1 MKKLAIYQFSVYLLF
16 TVCSIQS
23 QAQFSY
29 VSPLPGSKYHH
40 PETNLIFRA
49 GALLDPSSVN
59 SNQLLEITG
68 SQSGVHSWKPVLA
81 EGRILIIQPEV
92 AFAWGE
98 TVQVV
103 LHSLLRKADG
113 SQVEGIAFSFTISN
127 EMSAEQKSRYLE
139 SRSDEW
145 PYNQQSV
152 DENKLLEECS
162 IDSLPG
168 YQIVINNNPAPGQ
181 IFHNNQSDD
190 KKDSNSFP
198 TIIEND
204 GTLIWACDMG
214 ISGHDFKINYNGY
227 LTYFNYPY
235 NGWIVLDS
243 NLMAIDSIQ
252 CGNGYQMETNGHD
265 IVMYP
270 DGHTF
275 VFAYNPQIVD
285 MSQIVQGGKPD
296 ALVKGLVIQEL
307 NSNKDVIFQ
316 WRSWDHFLITDATD
330 IDPLT
335 GSIVDPVHGNAMERE
350 ADGNLLLSSRN
361 MSEITKINLETGDI
375 IWRMGGENNQFAFIN
390 DNIPQNFS
398 HQHDIRRTANG
409 NVTLF
414 NNGVGLPIQQS
425 SAKEYQLDEINM
437 TATLVWLYEHPK
449 VGLEYVY
456 GTGSGSVQRLDNG
469 NTLISWGKTINSN
482 TEIPNYTEV
491 DVNNNITWEFR
502 FNDGLQ
508 RGYRVH
514 RYIWQ
519 PCEVPNSSQIIIKNI
534 TPYDAKIDWNDVKNA
549 ETYDIEYRKL
559 GNQNWKLKN
568 TDKSSKKLINLKP
581 ETTYEFRLRSYCVNG
596 YVSDWTILVQFTTSA
611 LRQINDEDEVVV
623 DFEVYPNPTSGI
635 LDLKFSAIHEQTAI
649 VTFYDLSGKLFLQKE
664 ISVTGE
670 SSLNEIDLTGFPN
683 GIYIAAVSIGGQQI
697 IRKVVKH

>member
-1 MKKLAIYQFSVYLLF
+1 MKKVTKYQFIIFLLF
-16 TVCSIQS
+16 TVCTIQS

-29 VSPLPGSKYHH
+29 VSPLPGSEYHH
-40 PETNLIFRA
+40 PKTNLIFRA
-49 GALLDPSSVN
+49 GALLDPSSVS
-59 SNQLLEITG
+59 SNQLLEISG

-81 EGRILIIQPEV
+81 EGRILIIQPDV
-92 AFAWGE
+92 AFTWGE

-145 PYNQQSV
+145 PYNQQSNGA
-152 DENKLLEECS
+152 NKLPEECS

-252 CGNGYQMETNGHD
+252 CGNGYEMETNGHD

-285 MSQIVQGGKPD
+285 MSQIVPGGKPD

-307 NSNKDVIFQ
+307 NSNKEVIFQ

-330 IDPLT
+330 LDPLT

-375 IWRMGGENNQFAFIN
+375 IWRMGGENNEFDFIN

-425 SAKEYQLDEINM
+425 SAKEYQLNEINK
-437 TATLVWLYEHPK
+437 TATLVWYYEHPK
-449 VGLEYVY
+449 VGLAYVY

-469 NTLISWGKTINSN
+469 NTLISWGKTTN
-482 TEIPNYTEV
+482 TNAEIPNYTEV
-491 DVNNNITWEFR
+491 DANNNITWEFR

-519 PCEVPNSSQIIIKNI
+519 PCEIPNSSQVIIKNI

-549 ETYDIEYRKL
+549 VAYDIEYRKL
-559 GNQNWKLKN
+559 GTQNWKLKN

-581 ETTYEFRLRSYCVNG
+581 ESTYEFRLRSYCVNG
-596 YVSDWTILVQFTTSA
+596 YVSDWTPLVTFLTSA
-611 LRQINDEDEVVV
+611 LRINVEDVSTS
-623 DFEVYPNPTSGI
+623 FQLYPSPAISTIS
-635 LDLKFSAIHEQTAI
+635 LKFESEREQQAELS
-649 VTFYDLSGKLFLQKE
+649 VYDLMGNRMVMKSWTIGEGGSEQLLD
-664 ISVTGE
+664 ISPLPAGLYVAEVKVAGE
-670 SSLNEIDLTGFPN
+670 KMIQRF
-683 GIYIAAVSIGGQQI
+683 IKQ
-697 IRKVVKH
+697 

>member
-1 MKKLAIYQFSVYLLF
+1 MKKVTKYQFIIFLLF
-16 TVCSIQS
+16 TVCTFQS

-81 EGRILIIQPEV
+81 EGRILIIQPDV

-113 SQVEGIAFSFTISN
+113 SQVEGLAFSFTISN

-145 PYNQQSV
+145 PYNQQSNGA
-152 DENKLLEECS
+152 NKLPEECS

-204 GTLIWACDMG
+204 GTLIWACDLG

-252 CGNGYQMETNGHD
+252 CGNGYEMETNGHD

-270 DGHTF
+270 DGHAF

-307 NSNKDVIFQ
+307 NSNKEVIFQ

-330 IDPLT
+330 LDPLT

-350 ADGNLLLSSRN
+350 ADGHLLLSSRN

-375 IWRMGGENNQFAFIN
+375 IWRMGGENNQFTFIN

-425 SAKEYQLDEINM
+425 SAKEYQLDEINK
-437 TATLVWLYEHPK
+437 TATLVWYYEHPK
-449 VGLEYVY
+449 VGLAYVY

-469 NTLISWGKTINSN
+469 NTLISWGKTINST

-491 DVNNNITWEFR
+491 DANNNITWEFR

-519 PCEVPNSSQIIIKNI
+519 PCEIPNSSQVIIKNI

-549 ETYDIEYRKL
+549 VAYDIEYRKL
-559 GNQNWKLKN
+559 GTQNWKLKN

-581 ETTYEFRLRSYCVNG
+581 ESTYEFRLRSYCVNG
-596 YVSDWTILVQFTTSA
+596 YVSDWTPLITFLTSA
-611 LRQINDEDEVVV
+611 LRLNVYEVSTN
-623 DFEVYPNPTSGI
+623 FQLYPSPAVSMI
-635 LDLKFSAIHEQTAI
+635 SLKFESEREQQAELS
-649 VTFYDLSGKLFLQKE
+649 VYDLMGNRMVMKSLTIGEGGSEQLLD
-664 ISVTGE
+664 ISALPG
-670 SSLNEIDLTGFPN
+670 GF
-683 GIYIAAVSIGGQQI
+683 YVAEV
-697 IRKVVKH
+697 KVASEKMIQRFIKQ